1 MVYRYL
7 KRVAQCFGY
16 LSIMDIMEEIN
27 INVINDK
34 SRGVDGFIVEFVN
47 LLKEGI
53 SPFILRA
60 LIYSFDTGCMS
71 SFRRHG
77 AIVLIPKPDKDKI
90 FVANWMGITL
100 LSVFTKSNQSPL
112 QIGEGMFYKVLSI

>member
-16 LSIMDIMEEIN
+16 LSIMDITEEIN
-27 INVINDK
+27 NVINDK

-47 LLKEGI
+47 LLKDDI

-71 SFRRHG
+71 SFMRHS
-77 AIVLIPKPDKDKI
+77 AIVLIPKPEKDKI